1 MINIQGGFDFR
12 VACQSLGYF
21 YSFWNA
27 YKKETGLLDTA
38 RNIEFKKRRQR
49 PVLQEYFE
57 MFGSSSKTM
66 Q

>member
-27 YKKETGLLDTA
+27 YNKETCLLDTA
-38 RNIEFKKRRQR
+38 KNIELKKRRQR
-49 PVLQEYFE
+49 PVLQKYFE
-57 MFGSSSKTM
+57 VLGSSRKTM